1 MDIKEIF
8 SAIEKHLV
16 PRDKRTIDDEEA
28 IYGVF
33 PKIDQTIEE
42 RKKIVE
48 DKKKVIESDSPW
60 DAIPMAPQ
68 QFIPLLKNIGIFAGG
83 AAAIDQGIK
92 KIQEHPEVAKAAGL
106 SAGMMLATMALMN
119 RGKGSVKISPVLQKE
134 TGAFRPDDSLSLR
147 SSRDA
152 LQNEI
157 EGNKENLINAQA
169 GFDEDIAWCKSRMEA
184 DPSPEFVEYWTERIA
199 RYQANKQREQD
210 QLNIY
215 NRLSP
220 KQIDQYGTTKFS
232 LDPALEH
239 VRNPEEF
246 KIYTRKRTAS
256 DVKKMAE
263 TRVHRYDYGTET
275 GPNSEVLSTLT
286 PEIIKSKEWFGA
298 GDIDDVLGL
307 YYNYLQATK
316 NPNKTFYNFIPRA
329 ANEDIQLGIKD
340 LLKTF
345 EQGGVRIQDFE
356 KKPLDAIVQKYLGI
370 KKDLLKQDTEILKNI
385 SHRTE
390 QLRKTQNI
398 PFEGIVRIDDPVE
411 RAADTWCLNICLGS
425 YSNPS
430 GKKYLAAYHPA
441 TGQPMDSPEQLNK
454 GFWKIYQDRVNKKAA
469 ELYSYRPNGIPEL
482 AIDWSP
488 IEGIP
493 MEIRGI
499 NNADPTKEQLE
510 KIKPFIMDL
519 KTKWKKENP
528 GKVQGKDR
536 YFSDRPGFDTPLG
549 FAQVF

>member
-33 PKIDQTIEE
+33 PKIDQTVEE

-48 DKKKVIESDSPW
+48 DKKKIIESDSPW

-119 RGKGSVKISPVLQKE
+119 RGKGSAKISPMLQKE
-134 TGAFRPDDSLSLR
+134 AGAFRPDDSLLLR

-152 LQNEI
+152 LQKDLERSKDGI
-157 EGNKENLINAQA
+157 YLSMERVEN
-169 GFDEDIAWCKSRMEA
+169 DIAWAKSRLEK
-184 DPSPEFVEYWTERIA
+184 DSSPGSVEYWTERIA
-199 RYQANKQREQD
+199 RGQAEKQKYQD
-210 QLNIY
+210 QLDIY

-239 VRNPEEF
+239 VVNPEEF
-246 KIYTRKRTAS
+246 RVDTRKLES
-256 DVKKMAE
+256 SELE
-263 TRVHRYDYGTET
+263 TKNRNWLREDISRSVNPKLDPDE
-275 GPNSEVLSTLT
+275 LT
-286 PEIIKSKEWFGA
+286 PEMLPKLFNLAQLDQTIPTFY
-298 GDIDDVLGL
+298 D
-307 YYNYLQATK
+307 YLQAKK
-316 NPNKTFYNFIPRA
+316 NPGKTIYETSTYDGIN
-329 ANEDIQLGIKD
+329 DVVYGIQN

-356 KKPLDAIVQKYLGI
+356 KKPLDAIVQKYLAV
-370 KKDLLKQDTEILKNI
+370 KKDLLKQDAEILKNI
-385 SHRTE
+385 SHRTA

-411 RAADTWCLNICLGS
+411 RAADTWVLNICLGS
-425 YSNPS
+425 YSNPT
-430 GKKYLAAYHPA
+430 GNKYLAAYHPV
-441 TGQPMDSPEQLNK
+441 TGQPMSSPEQLNK
-454 GFWKIYQDRVNKKAA
+454 GFWKAYQDRVNKKAA

-493 MEIRGI
+493 YEIRGI
-499 NNADPTKEQLE
+499 DNADPTKEQLE

-519 KTKWKKENP
+519 KAKWKKENP
-528 GKVQGKDR
+528 GKVQGRDR
-536 YFSDRPGFDTPLG
+536 YFPDRPGFDTPLG